1 MQSALKFNTQALQ
14 LDFTNLNQ
22 ELTNL
27 SLPTLDMNQIINQIQ
42 FNVSSD
48 QLHHLANSLLNGYL
62 EYEKNHPEVNINQ
75 ATQEFINY
83 LQTDHARQVIEEQ
96 VKKYIEDGIDQNEM
110 QQIINAVLDDYKKQL
125 GANDLDITKIN
136 EYLMS
141 YLNSQEAKNI
151 LTQEMTSIIQSTNIE
166 TQISQIMSQYM
177 QSSMQNLSSSLQRG
191 IQKSMMSMSSSMA
204 NAFQFDS
211 HAFCRSNEL

>member
-48 QLHHLANSLLNGYL
+48 QLDHLANSLLNGYL

-83 LQTDHARQVIEEQ
+83 LQTDHARFSNYVSIYAIIYAKFIILSTKRYS
-96 VKKYIEDGIDQNEM
+96 KK
-110 QQIINAVLDDYKKQL
+110 DDVYELFNGKCF
-125 GANDLDITKIN
+125 
-136 EYLMS
+136 
-141 YLNSQEAKNI
+141 
-151 LTQEMTSIIQSTNIE
+151 SI
-166 TQISQIMSQYM
+166 
-177 QSSMQNLSSSLQRG
+177 
-191 IQKSMMSMSSSMA
+191 
-204 NAFQFDS
+204 
-211 HAFCRSNEL
+211 